1 MKSHGE
7 ANMNEEELKQLHGII
22 NDLWQFIK
30 KYGPT
35 VSMDDAYWDEV
46 VAAGNAIGE
55 KHGRHPLGD
64 QLIVACAKYLEE
76 RAKQNENG

>member
-1 MKSHGE
+1 
-7 ANMNEEELKQLHGII
+7 MNEQELKQLHGII

-30 KYGPT
+30 KYGPAA
-35 VSMDDAYWDEV
+35 SLKDEYWDEV
-46 VAAGNAIGE
+46 IAAGNAIGD

-64 QLIVACAKYLEE
+64 RLIVTCAKYFEE